1 MKSLQTP
8 ITFFI
13 YLMLSLSVLT
23 LTSAV
28 KAQTQGSVAG
38 KVSDDNQKPLDFATV
53 SLLKAAD
60 SAFVKSSITDSTGS
74 YLFEKVEAGNYL
86 VKVTFSGYKKS
97 TSKLL
102 TVTPN
107 NQTLVPV
114 IVLNTDSKT
123 LKEVSITVKK
133 PFLERKADKLILNVE
148 GSAVAVG
155 NTALEVLQKAP
166 GVTLD
171 KDDNL
176 SMSGKSSVL
185 VMLDGKPT
193 YMSNADLA
201 NMLRSMQST
210 QIETIELITNPSA
223 KYDAAGN
230 GGIINIKTKRN
241 RKLGFNGSTTI
252 GSGYGQT
259 TKYNGSTNLNFR
271 KGKIN
276 LFGSYNYSNNGNRNI
291 FELNRKVT
299 DENAITNFDQD
310 NNWNSR
316 RNNNGYKVGVDLF
329 ATKKTTIGFLVNGY
343 DNSVNEKSRSGTAI
357 FKEGFSTDS
366 SIDVSGR
373 NKQKYANMAYNLN
386 FKTNLDTL
394 GREITI
400 DADYSNY
407 NGRSNEFRDSYYSNF
422 KDNAPVEFI
431 NNLAPSKI
439 EVVSAKLDY
448 THPVSKTFKIE
459 TGLKSSWV
467 TTDNNLQFST
477 LSGSTWISNR
487 DRSNHFIYKENIN
500 AAYINLNKEYKSTT
514 VQLGLR
520 GEHTNSNGNSITLNS
535 EVPRDYFQL
544 FPSVSLSHKM
554 GKDHQL
560 GISYSRRIDRPSYD
574 KLNPFVNLLDKYTFE
589 QGNPYLNPQYSN
601 SAQLSYTFKG
611 AMTANLSY
619 SKTTD
624 VMTQITEQNNA
635 TKVTYAQERNL
646 DNQTVYSFNVF
657 VPVPVRKW
665 WSMNTNAEVF
675 NLGFTSD
682 LFGERLEVNKTAFQ
696 INTDNQFTIT
706 KTIGAEISGWY
717 RSPLQ
722 YGIFRIQNA
731 PFVNIGLRKSFDNSK
746 VNLKLSLNDV
756 LNTQI
761 NKGAT
766 KYSNMNFNFMNKW
779 ESRVVSFSLS
789 YRFGSKENKPERRRS
804 TGLESEANRMKN

>member
-316 RNNNGYKVGVDLF
+316 RNNNGYKVGV
-329 ATKKTTIGFLVNGY
+329 
-343 DNSVNEKSRSGTAI
+343 
-357 FKEGFSTDS
+357 
-366 SIDVSGR
+366 
-373 NKQKYANMAYNLN
+373 
-386 FKTNLDTL
+386 
-394 GREITI
+394 
-400 DADYSNY
+400 
-407 NGRSNEFRDSYYSNF
+407 
-422 KDNAPVEFI
+422 
-431 NNLAPSKI
+431 
-439 EVVSAKLDY
+439 
-448 THPVSKTFKIE
+448 
-459 TGLKSSWV
+459 
-467 TTDNNLQFST
+467 
-477 LSGSTWISNR
+477 
-487 DRSNHFIYKENIN
+487 
-500 AAYINLNKEYKSTT
+500 
-514 VQLGLR
+514 
-520 GEHTNSNGNSITLNS
+520 
-535 EVPRDYFQL
+535 
-544 FPSVSLSHKM
+544 
-554 GKDHQL
+554 
-560 GISYSRRIDRPSYD
+560 
-574 KLNPFVNLLDKYTFE
+574 
-589 QGNPYLNPQYSN
+589 
-601 SAQLSYTFKG
+601 
-611 AMTANLSY
+611 
-619 SKTTD
+619 
-624 VMTQITEQNNA
+624 
-635 TKVTYAQERNL
+635 
-646 DNQTVYSFNVF
+646 
-657 VPVPVRKW
+657 
-665 WSMNTNAEVF
+665 
-675 NLGFTSD
+675 
-682 LFGERLEVNKTAFQ
+682 
-696 INTDNQFTIT
+696 
-706 KTIGAEISGWY
+706 
-717 RSPLQ
+717 
-722 YGIFRIQNA
+722 
-731 PFVNIGLRKSFDNSK
+731 
-746 VNLKLSLNDV
+746 
-756 LNTQI
+756 
-761 NKGAT
+761 
-766 KYSNMNFNFMNKW
+766 
-779 ESRVVSFSLS
+779 
-789 YRFGSKENKPERRRS
+789 
-804 TGLESEANRMKN
+804 